1 MIPLTFKEAAEAVHS
16 VSELEGTFE
25 NVCTDTRKI
34 IKGCLFICIKGENF
48 DGNEFAAKA
57 IEGGAAAV
65 ICERDT
71 GLKEKQIIVENS
83 RTALLEL
90 AGYYRSLFNIP
101 VIGITGS
108 VGKTTTKEMTHAVMS
123 AKFNTLKNE
132 GNLNNEI
139 GVPLTLF
146 RLDKSHEAAVIEMGM
161 SGFGEISRMTAA
173 VRPDAAIISNIGVSH
188 IEKLG
193 SREGIL
199 KAKLEILES
208 MKADSPLILNADND
222 MLKTVEANGRPL
234 IWYGIEN
241 EICEYKAKDVVSDEN
256 GSDFILKNGEKEFKA
271 KLPCSGIHNVYNAL
285 AAAAAGKLFG
295 ISEDEALEALKKYV
309 PSGMRQRITKKNGIT
324 FIEDCYNA
332 SPDSQA
338 AAMAVLGSMN
348 AKRKI
353 AVAGD
358 MLELG
363 CVSEKAHY
371 DVGVRAAENKIDIM
385 LTYGERAKETARGAK
400 ENGIEN
406 VMIFTDKAE
415 LTAKLL
421 EMLSQGDAVLFKASR
436 AMKLEDIIYSVYE
449 SLENGENK

>member
-1 MIPLTFKEAAEAVHS
+1 MIPLTFKAAAKAVHS
-16 VSELEGTFE
+16 VSALEGTFE

-34 IKGCLFICIKGENF
+34 IEGCLFICIKGENF
-48 DGNEFAAKA
+48 DGNEFAEKA

-65 ICERDT
+65 ICERDM
-71 GLKEKQIIVENS
+71 GLGEKQILVENS
-83 RTALLEL
+83 RIALLEL
-90 AGYYRSLFNIP
+90 AGYYRSLFDIR

-173 VRPDAAIISNIGVSH
+173 VKPDIAMISNIGVSH

-199 KAKLEILES
+199 KAKLEILEG
-208 MKADSPLILNADND
+208 MQADSSLILNADND
-222 MLKTVEANGRPL
+222 MLQAVEANGRPL
-234 IWYGIEN
+234 VWYGVGN
-241 EICEYKAKDVVSDEN
+241 SICEYRAESIAFSDN
-256 GSDFILKNGEKEFKA
+256 GTEFILKNGEKGFKA
-271 KLPCSGIHNVYNAL
+271 SLPCTGIHNVYNAL
-285 AAAAAGKLFG
+285 AAVAAGKHFG
-295 ISEDEALEALKKYV
+295 IDEEEALEALKKYV
-309 PSGMRQRITKKNGIT
+309 PSGMRQKITKKNGIT

-353 AVAGD
+353 AVVGD

-363 CVSEKAHY
+363 SVSEKAHY
-371 DVGVRAAENKIDIM
+371 DVGIKAAENKIDAV
-385 LTYGERAKETARGAK
+385 LTYGERAKETARGAR

-406 VMIFTDKAE
+406 VLSFTDKSE

-436 AMKLEDIIYSVYE
+436 AMKLEDIIYSVYASLDKSGE
-449 SLENGENK
+449 S

>member
-1 MIPLTFKEAAEAVHS
+1 MIPLTFKEAAKAVHS

-34 IKGCLFICIKGENF
+34 IEGCLFICIKGENF

-57 IEGGAAAV
+57 IESGAAAV
-65 ICERDT
+65 ICERDM
-71 GLKEKQIIVENS
+71 GLKEKQIVVENS

-241 EICEYKAKDVVSDEN
+241 EICEYRAKNVVSDES
-256 GSDFILKNGEKEFKA
+256 GSEFILENGEEEFKA
-271 KLPCSGIHNVYNAL
+271 ELPCSGIHNVYNAL
-285 AAAAAGKLFG
+285 AAAAAGKHFG
-295 ISEDEALEALKKYV
+295 ISESEALEALKKYV

-363 CVSEKAHY
+363 SVSEKAHY

-406 VMIFTDKAE
+406 VMSFSDKAE

-421 EMLSQGDAVLFKASR
+421 EMLLPGDAVLFKASR

-449 SLENGENK
+449 SLENGRK